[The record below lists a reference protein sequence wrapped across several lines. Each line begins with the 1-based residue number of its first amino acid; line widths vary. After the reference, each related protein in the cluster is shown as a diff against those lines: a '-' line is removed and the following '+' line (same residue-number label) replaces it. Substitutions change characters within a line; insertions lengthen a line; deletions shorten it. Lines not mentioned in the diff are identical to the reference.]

1 MPILA
6 QNFLMQDNFDRGLG
20 KYYLSEISLWLYRI
34 SYDFSVL
41 YFYYSI
47 YHEFCQDNELE
58 PMNMAML
65 ADMFVSPISA
75 HKRSFKK

>member
-41 YFYYSI
+41 YFCCSI
-47 YHEFCQDNELE
+47 YHEILPRQWVRTNEYGH
-58 PMNMAML
+58 AGRH
-65 ADMFVSPISA
+65 VCISNIG
-75 HKRSFKK
+75 SQKKL

>member
-41 YFYYSI
+41 YFCYSI

-75 HKRSFKK
+75 HKRSCKK

>member
-41 YFYYSI
+41 YFCCSI